1 MCTSHVSVKKLMP
14 LRCVDIQIMSVYHSI
29 TLVNRVRSYIT
40 KYREGIRGLTV
51 NRRNVVIFLALMG
64 MFVTYTQAFTVN
76 TFETNAEFSNLS
88 KYTGPEDFLTVYETQ
103 PLGKNKVLGT
113 LEITNRL
120 GISATTYVIIIP
132 TNSTEQPIEVGTVT
146 TYDYK
151 IGAGSWITVAYED
164 LAEIMASVEI
174 TISSGSTET
183 VYFLF
188 EKTNLAVDY
197 YMSNIVVQEKES

>member
-1 MCTSHVSVKKLMP
+1 M
-14 LRCVDIQIMSVYHSI
+14 
-29 TLVNRVRSYIT
+29 
-40 KYREGIRGLTV
+40 
-51 NRRNVVIFLALMG
+51 
-64 MFVTYTQAFTVN
+64 
-76 TFETNAEFSNLS
+76 
-88 KYTGPEDFLTVYETQ
+88 YETQ

-120 GISATTYVIIIP
+120 GISATTYVIIVP
-132 TNSTEQPIEVGTVT
+132 TNSTEQPIEAGTVT

-151 IGAGSWITVAYED
+151 IGAGSWITEAYED
-164 LAEIMASVEI
+164 LDEIMASVEI